1 MESALARLAAALESD
16 ILACRKGAC
25 VGFGFLDPGA
35 AGPHIPQLLRAAHTD
50 TDLGVRCAATET
62 LKTLAR
68 RQKAEAAVD
77 GGAADGAGAA
87 AALPARE
94 PTASTP
100 AGVDAEI
107 AAQL

>member
-1 MESALARLAAALESD
+1 MPERRVRGLRVPRPRRRRAH
-16 ILACRKGAC
+16 
-25 VGFGFLDPGA
+25 V
-35 AGPHIPQLLRAAHTD
+35 PQLLAALTD
-50 TDLGVRCAATET
+50 KDLGVRCAASET

-77 GGAADGAGAA
+77 GGAADGAGAV

-107 AAQL
+107 VAQL